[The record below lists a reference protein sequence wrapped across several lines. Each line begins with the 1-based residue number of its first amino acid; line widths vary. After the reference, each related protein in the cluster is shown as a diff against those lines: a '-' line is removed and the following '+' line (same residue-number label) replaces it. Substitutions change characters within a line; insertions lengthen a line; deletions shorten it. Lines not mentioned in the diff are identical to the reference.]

1 MHRSMA
7 DHLTQARES
16 ITQILEDI
24 LGGAGDRRFVICNWN
39 EDEARVL
46 ALYKAAIPC
55 LESNLG
61 PPNYS
66 GKGHAYPTGNE
77 GSDPGVFFDDYSHS
91 IEISWWRA
99 EHGVFA
105 AMVSGHDADS
115 LLCFTVAF
123 RRNEG

>member
-1 MHRSMA
+1 MV
-7 DHLTQARES
+7 DHLTEARAAIAET
-16 ITQILEDI
+16 IDGILSGE
-24 LGGAGDRRFVICNWN
+24 GDRRYVICNWN
-39 EDEARVL
+39 EDEAKL
-46 ALYKAAIPC
+46 LELYKTAISH
-55 LESNLG
+55 LESRLG

-66 GKGHAYPTGNE
+66 GKGHVYPAGNE

-123 RRNEG
+123 RQLDL